1 MDSYSVLINP
11 FNKHTAKLPST
22 SLPNTNTRP
31 LTYSLSRLSL
41 LNRDITKRDT
51 TKRDLF
57 IEELDK
63 EPAAWLAVES
73 NVISPAEYKTG
84 KPGEERAAL
93 FTRQYKE
100 YMTESFLREAKPYER
115 AKEEIN
121 VWLNETL
128 PKVQLFTVFYFSF
141 DDAQAIVK
149 SIFDTRRIILLDMWK
164 FVGK

>member
-1 MDSYSVLINP
+1 MAKSQSIVALAVAVLPLSLGISIKVISPVQMDSYSVLINP
-11 FNKHTAKLPST
+11 FNKHTAKSPST

-41 LNRDITKRDT
+41 LNRDI

-100 YMTESFLREAKPYER
+100 YMTESFLREASHM
-115 AKEEIN
+115 N
-121 VWLNETL
+121 VQ
-128 PKVQLFTVFYFSF
+128 KK
-141 DDAQAIVK
+141 K
-149 SIFDTRRIILLDMWK
+149 SMC
-164 FVGK
+164 G